1 MKDGKPSFKIDRS
14 APAVVPAHALG
25 FFQFSAIAL
34 GGAALF
40 DAQGGL
46 AGQAPL
52 NAGFFTQ
59 GNAFR
64 CFLVQSLGHGRGSPL
79 VAQAENHECSGDVAL
94 TGADNVANLDLAGG
108 FGCLTIDFHA
118 ALANFVRGQ
127 GPRLVKPGGP
137 EPFVDS
143 DFVHKTPFWAE
154 NQPENLFL

>member
-1 MKDGKPSFKIDRS
+1 MEGQLTSFEIDGG
-14 APAVVPAHALG
+14 APAVVPTNALG
-25 FFQFSAIAL
+25 FFKFSAIAL

-40 DAQGGL
+40 DVQGGL

-64 CFLVQSLGHGRGSPL
+64 RFLVQSLGHGRGSPL